1 MREFPCDLL
10 SCNLPKGGCSY
21 LHAATPEQF
30 VFLGESKPLA
40 RSVTSQ
46 KKSVHIVKIAY

>member
-1 MREFPCDLL
+1 MICFLAIFPRVV
-10 SCNLPKGGCSY
+10 G
-21 LHAATPEQF
+21 HIFMQQTPEQF
-30 VFLGESKPLA
+30 VFFGESKPLA